1 MLISQV
7 YTAVITKD
15 SATFAVFSVGET
27 VKVYMYVF
35 LEH

>member
-1 MLISQV
+1 MLFSQV
-7 YTAVITKD
+7 YAAVITKD
-15 SATFAVFSVGET
+15 SAAFAVFSIGET